1 MVLAKPKGRK
11 ITKTGNEKPRQLRG
25 DYLQTKTN
33 AARQYK
39 KTVPNF
45 PTPANPKSHDN
56 PEESIE
62 SKAQPQPE
70 IDTKIPKHGFQMAR
84 KRHLKKATPA
94 PWRASF
100 FEAFLRVAFFQAKT
114 LFELLQQASNR
125 KPESPNR
132 ARKATTAPRRAF
144 ANEKPRD
151 EIIKEICA
159 KSHPKEGQK
168 ATTAPRR
175 ASKAKVNRSLGIASQ
190 KPPRGPKRYPEG
202 PRMPPGSATS
212 NSLRRTRCVQLAV
225 LCFHPWPGGMREAIK

>member
-1 MVLAKPKGRK
+1 MSP
-11 ITKTGNEKPRQLRG
+11 KTGNEKPRQPRG
-25 DYLQTKTN
+25 DHLQTKTN

-45 PTPANPKSHDN
+45 PPPENPKSHDN

-70 IDTKIPKHGFQMAR
+70 IDTKFPKHGFQMAR

-159 KSHPKEGQK
+159 KSHPKREPKSHDNPEESIESKGQPQPGNRLPE
-168 ATTAPRR
+168 APQRPQEVSRRPQDAPR
-175 ASKAKVNRSLGIASQ
+175 
-190 KPPRGPKRYPEG
+190 KRYIQL
-202 PRMPPGSATS
+202 AAS
-212 NSLRRTRCVQLAV
+212 NSLRPTRCAVFPSLA
-225 LCFHPWPGGMREAIK
+225 WRNARSD